1 MINAEQVL
9 KTIRL
14 TEKSNQLSSNYG
26 QYTFEVYPTAT
37 KHTVRAAVEQTFKV
51 TVTRVNIQNRKG
63 KPKRSRMGRPDQGV
77 RQQARHRHPEAG
89 RQDRTH
95 LIPGAH
101 PTWPSNPSVP
111 SPPPSGSPR

>member
-1 MINAEQVL
+1 MINAEQIL

-26 QYTFEVYPTAT
+26 QYTFEVYPSAT

-63 KPKRSRMGRPDQGV
+63 KPKKTRRG
-77 RQQARHRHPEAG
+77 
-89 RQDRTH
+89 
-95 LIPGAH
+95 L
-101 PTWPSNPSVP
+101 PTT
-111 SPPPSGSPR
+111 GSDSKRAIVTLKTGDKIELTS

>member
-1 MINAEQVL
+1 MINAEQIL

-26 QYTFEVYPTAT
+26 QYTFEVYPSAT

-63 KPKRSRMGRPDQGV
+63 KPKRSRQGRPIHASDSKRAIVTLKQGDKIELT
-77 RQQARHRHPEAG
+77 A
-89 RQDRTH
+89 
-95 LIPGAH
+95 
-101 PTWPSNPSVP
+101 
-111 SPPPSGSPR
+111 